1 MKFLGGIHKYHLQED
16 KIKFTVPVFHRTALG
31 LIPGEVKIY
40 ALPKKTIKNGV
51 EVKEIIFSPF
61 KPSDWEHLWKI
72 ELTTEDRPGV
82 LRDVTEIIS
91 KNDINISIQESSIES
106 YNKDF
111 SITLFL
117 DCKSF
122 VEKNKLLDM
131 PLAEKRDKIINKLS
145 SDYQSQGYKGFKI
158 VRFEPVEFLNV
169 NCPKNNTKH
178 ENLISSST
186 LKDYDNS
193 DMFLDIEDKGTIIL
207 KDSILKDLGVF
218 SDKTPK
224 ILEGTT
230 FSDTEEKYLILRF
243 FNKEQYVINID
254 VVHKDRVGMINS
266 FTKKIL
272 EIDEGFNLIN
282 CYNRI
287 ENVRHIAH
295 WYSLIDVT
303 SKPEE
308 IKHLINIL
316 KADDTEVQ
324 EVRILNYTNNV
335 EGLYAD
341 IPDSLEIYRRKQER
355 REKQTQMNKLKE
367 AIDFN
372 IPKLQ
377 SDIYNLE
384 EQARSIRIE
393 NNQLLKELESYRQYN
408 TYQDKMIA
416 TSRYLI
422 ALLLLA
428 IIVFNLD
435 KLDKLKSELQENKD
449 FDFIGKVGDVI
460 GFIAAL
466 YTLFKIAQIYFKKPF
481 NESTKTNPN

>member
-1 MKFLGGIHKYHLQED
+1 MIW
-16 KIKFTVPVFHRTALG
+16 I
-31 LIPGEVKIY
+31 
-40 ALPKKTIKNGV
+40 
-51 EVKEIIFSPF
+51 
-61 KPSDWEHLWKI
+61 
-72 ELTTEDRPGV
+72 
-82 LRDVTEIIS
+82 
-91 KNDINISIQESSIES
+91 
-106 YNKDF
+106 
-111 SITLFL
+111 
-117 DCKSF
+117 
-122 VEKNKLLDM
+122 
-131 PLAEKRDKIINKLS
+131 
-145 SDYQSQGYKGFKI
+145 
-158 VRFEPVEFLNV
+158 
-169 NCPKNNTKH
+169 
-178 ENLISSST
+178 
-186 LKDYDNS
+186 
-193 DMFLDIEDKGTIIL
+193 

>member
-16 KIKFTVPVFHRTALG
+16 KIRFTVPVFHRTALG

-72 ELTTEDRPGV
+72 ELTTEDRPGI

-122 VEKNKLLDM
+122 VEKNKLLDI
-131 PLAEKRDKIINKLS
+131 PLVEKKDKIIAKLS

-158 VRFEPVEFLNV
+158 VRFEPIEFLNV
-169 NCPKNNTKH
+169 NCPKNNTSR
-178 ENLISSST
+178 ENLISSNT

-193 DMFLDIEDKGTIIL
+193 DMFLDIEDKGVIVL

-224 ILEGTT
+224 VLEGTT

-243 FNKEQYVINID
+243 FGKEQYVINID

-316 KADDTEVQ
+316 KADDSEVQ
-324 EVRILNYTNNV
+324 EVRILNYTNNI
-335 EGLYAD
+335 EDLYVD
-341 IPDSLEIYRRKQER
+341 IPDSIEIYRKKQEKK
-355 REKQTQMNKLKE
+355 EKQAQIDKLSE
-367 AIDFN
+367 AIGFS

-377 SDIYNLE
+377 SDLINLE
-384 EQARSIRIE
+384 EQTQSIKIE
-393 NNQLLKELESYRQYN
+393 NTRLLKELENNKHYN
-408 TYQDKMIA
+408 DYQDKMIT

-422 ALLLLA
+422 GSLLLA

-435 KLDKLKSELQENKD
+435 KLNELKTELYNNKN
-449 FDFIGKVGDVI
+449 FDFLGKVGDVI
-460 GFIAAL
+460 GLFAAL
-466 YTLFKIAQIYFKKPF
+466 YTLFKIAQLYFKKPF
-481 NESTKTNPN
+481 KE